1 MHRTILRRVR
11 CAAHLGATSHEI
23 TAAVHYVHFELTAHQ
38 VELFGR
44 LPVALVVDHP
54 DYVFERALDDDNLA
68 ELGRDLR
75 G

>member
-1 MHRTILRRVR
+1 
-11 CAAHLGATSHEI
+11 
-23 TAAVHYVHFELTAHQ
+23 

-44 LPVALVVDHP
+44 GTVALVVDHP